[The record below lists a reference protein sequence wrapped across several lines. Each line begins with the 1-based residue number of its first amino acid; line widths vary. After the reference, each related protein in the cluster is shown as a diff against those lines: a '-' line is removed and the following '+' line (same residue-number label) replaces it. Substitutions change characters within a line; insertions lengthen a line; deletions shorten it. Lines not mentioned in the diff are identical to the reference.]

1 MSTVKVVHIVS
12 HPASRVPTSLAT
24 LPRTGAAADSCECG
38 RELGVQL
45 ATRDQ
50 SPHKPPPPSPD
61 SGASPCGCSTA
72 PRWLQHCSALGCRAA
87 VRVVHRALS
96 LPPSP
101 HSESHRLFRP
111 HPLTLPLWVATLQ
124 LAVQPVPHP
133 QTMRTLVAL
142 LAAAFFNSASAQVT
156 MNPQTVIVGEAAAAT
171 LATGTNHMCWFTG
184 TTLVVTPIATT
195 DCLVAGVASAFG
207 SAATAVCGAS
217 GTIQDIDF
225 DVAASRFLSVIE
237 CTGSGIGVGPA
248 AAVEITVGSTA
259 SLVCP
264 IRTDYMMCA
273 LGEWDALPTCANTSP
288 SPTMAPTSSGEEPS
302 EAPSS
307 APSHAPSQGPSLA
320 PSQTPTAGPT
330 SVPTASPSTSVPSAA
345 PSAAPSSAPTKG
357 VCTSIELPRSL
368 PHRRIGAA
376 SIAPYLHRQYETLCS
391 LCSHSLV
398 DPAHCSSKHGSF

>member
-1 MSTVKVVHIVS
+1 
-12 HPASRVPTSLAT
+12 
-24 LPRTGAAADSCECG
+24 
-38 RELGVQL
+38 
-45 ATRDQ
+45 
-50 SPHKPPPPSPD
+50 
-61 SGASPCGCSTA
+61 
-72 PRWLQHCSALGCRAA
+72 
-87 VRVVHRALS
+87 
-96 LPPSP
+96 
-101 HSESHRLFRP
+101 
-111 HPLTLPLWVATLQ
+111 
-124 LAVQPVPHP
+124 
-133 QTMRTLVAL
+133 MRTLVAL

-237 CTGSGIGVGPA
+237 CTGSGTGVGPA
-248 AAVEITVGSTA
+248 AAVEITVSSTA
-259 SLVCP
+259 SLACP

-357 VCTSIELPRSL
+357 VCTSMNFRARFLIGASA
-368 PHRRIGAA
+368 PHRLRRICIDNTKHCAVCA
-376 SIAPYLHRQYETLCS
+376 HTHLF
-391 LCSHSLV
+391 
-398 DPAHCSSKHGSF
+398 DPAHCSSKHGSFCCAVERAVSES